1 VGEDRQDATGPPPT
15 ERVSVPQAADHLGTT
30 VDALRKRVQRGT
42 IPHERDRDGRVW
54 ILLDTGRP
62 RQDTDQDTGRPQSEP
77 DALISEM
84 RGRIEDLREQLEAER
99 QAHAEA
105 RRIIAGLVERI
116 PPAIEAPASPEA
128 REAPETVEESDRAEP
143 RSATA
148 EAQDELGAERARREM
163 AETTMHEGMAEERR
177 RREAA
182 ERERDELR
190 RQLFARREP
199 QGSPQ
204 TVEEAPDRDGPG
216 AHFATGGAQ
225 EGARRPWW
233 RRIVGR

>member
-1 VGEDRQDATGPPPT
+1 VGEDRQDATGPPPA

-42 IPHERDRDGRVW
+42 IPHEKDRDGRVW

-62 RQDTDQDTGRPQSEP
+62 RQDTDQDTDRPRSEP

-84 RGRIEDLREQLEAER
+84 RGRVDDLREQLEAER

-116 PPAIEAPASPEA
+116 PAIEAPQEPSEA
-128 REAPETVEESDRAEP
+128 AETVEETPDRAEP
-143 RSATA
+143 PS
-148 EAQDELGAERARREM
+148 
-163 AETTMHEGMAEERR
+163 
-177 RREAA
+177 
-182 ERERDELR
+182 
-190 RQLFARREP
+190 
-199 QGSPQ
+199 
-204 TVEEAPDRDGPG
+204 
-216 AHFATGGAQ
+216 ATGGTQ

-233 RRIVGR
+233 RRVLGR